1 MTSRAARGGGDIK
14 RGSAASPHPTHTSH
28 APSSLS
34 ITQDLYSARLGGLY
48 GSDAVD
54 APYIAG
60 HDGVGVVTKVCL
72 LMGRS

>member
-1 MTSRAARGGGDIK
+1 MEGDNDGG
-14 RGSAASPHPTHTSH
+14 RPPPPHPPHTSH